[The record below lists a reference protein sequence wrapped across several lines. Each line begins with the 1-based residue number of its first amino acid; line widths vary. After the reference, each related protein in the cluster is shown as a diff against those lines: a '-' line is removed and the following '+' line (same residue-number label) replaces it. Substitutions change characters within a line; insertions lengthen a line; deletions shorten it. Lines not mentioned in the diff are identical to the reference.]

1 MNRGSLVLKKILHH
15 LPGQLV
21 GVFEGLN
28 QTLFLKQ
35 TEFSLFA
42 QEHRIIQL
50 SEHKLEIVKALD
62 PTNSKISHIFNS
74 FKRETYS
81 ICSEFFKNIFLHLNI
96 QFAKIEQYPK
106 NVWQIVQLSNNIK
119 IPEFS

>member
-1 MNRGSLVLKKILHH
+1 M
-15 LPGQLV
+15 

-35 TEFSLFA
+35 TELSLFA

-50 SEHKLEIVKALD
+50 SERNLEIVKALD
-62 PTNSKISHIFNS
+62 PANSRISHIFNS
-74 FKRETYS
+74 SKKETYS
-81 ICSEFFKNIFLHLNI
+81 ICSEFFENIFLYLNI

-106 NVWQIVQLSNNIK
+106 NQ
-119 IPEFS
+119 